1 MVSFVNKI
9 EDKPAVNALLG
20 SLQFFK
26 APLLKKNEQNASVL
40 YFIKNRSIKQSAHT
54 DLSYLYVYIAFS
66 LL

>member
-26 APLLKKNEQNASVL
+26 APLLKKNEHL
-40 YFIKNRSIKQSAHT
+40 HLFFI
-54 DLSYLYVYIAFS
+54 
-66 LL
+66 LLKTEV